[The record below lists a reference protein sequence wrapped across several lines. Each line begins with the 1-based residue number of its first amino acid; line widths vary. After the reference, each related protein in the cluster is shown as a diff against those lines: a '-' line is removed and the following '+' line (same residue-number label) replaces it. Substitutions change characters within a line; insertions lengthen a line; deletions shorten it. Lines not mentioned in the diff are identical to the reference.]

1 MGEGAI
7 VGDQIEL
14 SGDIKA
20 LFKKTTT
27 ATLCTQLFKRG
38 LRNQFVQGIGL
49 VTPKA
54 GMMIG
59 EAFTLRNIPARE
71 DLDGPG
77 MFKGREHPQRRAIEE
92 CPKGAVLAIDCRKD
106 IRSGALG
113 DILITRLADRGV
125 AGVVTDGGMRDIV
138 PMADFTIPVYAAS
151 TSPPASFHLHHAVD
165 TQVPIA
171 CGDVAIFPGD
181 VLVGDGDGVVVIPR
195 HLAVE
200 VAKDAAEQE
209 RMEEWVLNE
218 VKKGQSIF
226 GLYPPDDENRARY
239 EAERSKS

>member
-1 MGEGAI
+1 
-7 VGDQIEL
+7 VSDQGGL
-14 SGDIKA
+14 SNEIKA
-20 LFKKTTT
+20 LFAATTT

-38 LRNQFVQGIGL
+38 LRNQFIQGVGL

-77 MFKGREHPQRRAIEE
+77 MFTGRDHPQRRAIEE
-92 CPKGAVLAIDCRKD
+92 CPAGAVLAIDCRKD
-106 IRSGALG
+106 SRSGALG
-113 DILITRLADRGV
+113 DILVTRLADRGV

-138 PMADFTIPVYAAS
+138 PMADFTIPVYAACA
-151 TSPPASFHLHHAVD
+151 SPPASFHQHHAVD
-165 TQVPIA
+165 LQVPIA

-181 VLVGDGDGVVVIPR
+181 ILVGDGEGVVVVPK
-195 HLAVE
+195 HLADE
-200 VAKDAAEQE
+200 VARDSAEQE
-209 RMEEWVLNE
+209 RMENWVLQE
-218 VKKGQSIF
+218 VAKGRSIF
-226 GLYPPDDENRARY
+226 GLYPPNDENRARY